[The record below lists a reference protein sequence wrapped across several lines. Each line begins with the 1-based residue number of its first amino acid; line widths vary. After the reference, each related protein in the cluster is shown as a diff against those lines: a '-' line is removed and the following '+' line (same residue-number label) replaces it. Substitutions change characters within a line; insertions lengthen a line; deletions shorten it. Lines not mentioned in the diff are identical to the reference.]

1 MVFQPELMS
10 GLRIYAAGDFDYDD
24 ETFVFTNVAAIPEP
38 ETYAMLLAGL
48 GIIGWTVRR
57 DGSAKV

>member
-24 ETFVFTNVAAIPEP
+24 ETVFTHVAVIPEP
-38 ETYAMLLAGL
+38 EAYAMLLIGL
-48 GIIGWTVRR
+48 SVIGSVIRR
-57 DGSAKV
+57 RNSLT

>member
-24 ETFVFTNVAAIPEP
+24 ETFVFTHVAVIPEP
-38 ETYAMLLAGL
+38 EAYAMLLIGL
-48 GIIGWTVRR
+48 SVIGSVIRR
-57 DGSAKV
+57 RNSLT